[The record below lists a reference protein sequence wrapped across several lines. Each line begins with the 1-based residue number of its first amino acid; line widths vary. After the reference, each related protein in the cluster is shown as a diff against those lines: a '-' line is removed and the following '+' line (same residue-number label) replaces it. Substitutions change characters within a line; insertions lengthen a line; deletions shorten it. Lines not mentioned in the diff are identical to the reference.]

1 MLEICSLNIPREAL
15 DLLMFEIHHERN
27 NSWDRVYPERYQTM
41 QNGVFEKNGEN
52 LRFVYDNLELRYQKV
67 KRYHV
72 ELAGLL
78 MLRLAQTGFWRSAS
92 ESEARSRLDTAQA
105 QCPMTSVMPVV
116 ARAEA
121 LIDKVPSSLPS
132 VRRSGLIPFVRLS
145 LMNLKRYLAAETDQP
160 QPMAPENIPL
170 TAFFDHPE
178 QLTEALFPVVR
189 ERLAEINHGQ
199 AVRELVRHVASLE
212 GLKRLLQNHSYTQCR
227 QLNCFDDIQFQ
238 PFTLT
243 GSQMVKLSFK
253 RAIMTGCCFH
263 NLKIIACDFSRSFN
277 GRGRNE

>member
-1 MLEICSLNIPREAL
+1 
-15 DLLMFEIHHERN
+15 
-27 NSWDRVYPERYQTM
+27 
-41 QNGVFEKNGEN
+41 
-52 LRFVYDNLELRYQKV
+52 
-67 KRYHV
+67 
-72 ELAGLL
+72 
-78 MLRLAQTGFWRSAS
+78 
-92 ESEARSRLDTAQA
+92 
-105 QCPMTSVMPVV
+105 MP
-116 ARAEA
+116 
-121 LIDKVPSSLPS
+121 L
-132 VRRSGLIPFVRLS
+132 VRRSGLIPFVKLA
-145 LMNLKRYLAAETDQP
+145 LMNLKMYLAAETDQP

-170 TAFFDHPE
+170 TAFSDHFEQLAEAFFDHPE

-189 ERLAEINHGQ
+189 ERLAEINHGP

-212 GLKRLLQNHSYTQCR
+212 GLKRLLQNHSYTQCQ